1 MCRILQLIIISF
13 ISIHTSLAQNT
24 GYKIGDKATD
34 FILLG
39 TDDKTHSLG
48 NYKEANG
55 FIVIFTCNSCPF
67 AVMYENRINEI
78 AKKYKKE
85 GYFLLAI
92 NPNDPELKPEDS
104 FENMKKRAKDKRFD
118 FPYIFDIEQKI
129 FATYGATKTP
139 HVFLLDQ
146 DLIVKY
152 IGAIDDNPQD
162 ETAVE
167 EKFLE
172 NAIISLKQG
181 IKPNPEMTK
190 AIGCSIKIKK

>member
-1 MCRILQLIIISF
+1 MQRILQIIFVGF
-13 ISIHTSLAQNT
+13 ISIHTSLAQNA

-34 FILLG
+34 FILPG
-39 TDDKTHSLG
+39 TDDKTYSLE
-48 NYKEANG
+48 NYKDANG

-92 NPNDPELKPEDS
+92 NPNDPQIKPEDS
-104 FENMKKRAKDKRFD
+104 FENMKKRAKEKHFD
-118 FPYIFDIEQKI
+118 FPYIFDNEQKI
-129 FATYGATKTP
+129 FSIYGATKTP
-139 HVFLLDQ
+139 HVFLLDK
-146 DLIVKY
+146 DLIVRY

-162 ETAVE
+162 ETAVQ

-172 NAIISLKQG
+172 NAIISLKRG
-181 IKPNPEMTK
+181 IKPNPEVTK